1 MAHYSFTQQYKHNNT
16 TFAKHTPAMNFYP
29 APPVI
34 EAQLYLRI
42 PDEIRCIGKETEWRG
57 GFARNFQDIFLEGPV
72 AETLG
77 NLYVVDIP
85 FGRILKIDPAK
96 NVTVAAEWDGEPNG
110 LAPTADGDL
119 LIADYKQVCGVQSM
133 LNAHPNSTYR
143 AFSSS
148 TPAQEAFNPR

>member
-1 MAHYSFTQQYKHNNT
+1 
-16 TFAKHTPAMNFYP
+16 MNFYP

-34 EAQLYLRI
+34 EAKLYLRI
-42 PDEIRCIGKETEWRG
+42 PDGIRCIGKKTEWRG

-72 AETLG
+72 ADALG
-77 NLYVVDIP
+77 NLYIVDIP
-85 FGRILKIDPAK
+85 FGRVLRIDPAK

-119 LIADYKQVCGVQSM
+119 LIADYKQVCSSNST
-133 LNAHPNSTYR
+133 LNAYADITCR

-148 TPAQEAFNPR
+148 IPAQAASAPR

>member
-1 MAHYSFTQQYKHNNT
+1 
-16 TFAKHTPAMNFYP
+16 MNFYP
-29 APPVI
+29 ATPVI

-72 AETLG
+72 ADTLG
-77 NLYVVDIP
+77 NLYVVDVP

-119 LIADYKQVCGVQSM
+119 LVADYKQVCSTHSM
-133 LNAHPNSTYR
+133 QTAQPDNICR

-148 TPAQEAFNPR
+148 IPALEASDPR

>member
-1 MAHYSFTQQYKHNNT
+1 
-16 TFAKHTPAMNFYP
+16 MNFYP

-72 AETLG
+72 ADTLG
-77 NLYVVDIP
+77 NLCVVDVP

-110 LAPTADGDL
+110 LAPTADGDF
-119 LIADYKQVCGVQSM
+119 LIADYKQVCSTHSM
-133 LNAHPNSTYR
+133 QTAQPDNICR

-148 TPAQEAFNPR
+148 IPAQEASDPR